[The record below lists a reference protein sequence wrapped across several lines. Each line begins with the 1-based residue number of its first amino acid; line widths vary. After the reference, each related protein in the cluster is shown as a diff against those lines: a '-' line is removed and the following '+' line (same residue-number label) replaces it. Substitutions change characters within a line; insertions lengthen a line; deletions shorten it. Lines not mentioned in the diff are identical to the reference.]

1 MINRHRILLLIL
13 CSAATIHGILLN
25 ANDAETCN
33 LLCIQCNAS
42 AVFANGH
49 CECNFADDSDKVS
62 GAECIQR
69 VQRDI
74 EAIELNML
82 SEDLTD
88 EERDVRSIFKYRRR
102 LRPGDAE
109 KVAQYF
115 INGGPAAGHSHF
127 VKMFNATRDS
137 AESATNSFS
146 GVVDE
151 NSASYVG
158 PTMEGVEKFTLASP
172 LRALNPAI
180 AYPTSRVYDPLLGS
194 IVHHPHPHGLPHVLL
209 RAATLPAH
217 VLHNVLHPRAYHRP
231 MYHHG
236 IVRSANDGSDT
247 SIGQS
252 CENDDSTTANFP
264 TARSNAD
271 KPAEQNVG
279 LTDSP
284 QYPGTYLTSALYQP
298 LQYQNVPY
306 QYSYY
311 SPLLGLFQPNG
322 YVLQTVPPYT
332 QDTSDPMTA
341 ASNSYFCKKNANGE
355 QRSGADR
362 TTLSNDGTEKS
373 VINSNS
379 IAKEDKSTEKN

>member
-102 LRPGDAE
+102 LRPD
-109 KVAQYF
+109 
-115 INGGPAAGHSHF
+115 
-127 VKMFNATRDS
+127 
-137 AESATNSFS
+137 
-146 GVVDE
+146 
-151 NSASYVG
+151 SASYVG